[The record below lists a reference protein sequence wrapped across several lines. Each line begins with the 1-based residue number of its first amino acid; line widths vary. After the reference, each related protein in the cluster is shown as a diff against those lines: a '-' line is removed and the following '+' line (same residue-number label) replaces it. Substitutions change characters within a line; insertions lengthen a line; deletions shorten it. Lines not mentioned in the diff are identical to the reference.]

1 MMATSAPKAPRYSF
15 GPFELD
21 TAEARLYRNGV
32 RVPLQ
37 DLPYRLLAL
46 LVEHAGDVLTREE
59 LQRHLWPANTFV
71 EFDNSLGVAVRKVR
85 DALHDSAEEPR
96 YLETIP
102 KRGYRF
108 LGRVENLGLAPPQ
121 IQSQPEAVPARVAE
135 VEPHVVAPA
144 VRLFHPVY
152 WILIGMVVF
161 SAGVAFYV
169 FRGKPKSSSAV
180 LSSAQ
185 PVRVRRSIAL
195 LGFRNLRGRP
205 EDNWLSAA
213 FSEMLSTELAAG
225 GELRMVSG
233 EDVSRARIE
242 VPLKDEDT
250 LAKATL
256 RRLRADPGAD
266 LVVLGSYT
274 PLPGNGPE
282 RIRLDLRV
290 QDTNTGET
298 AAEDSVM
305 GDEDELFQLVS
316 DAGVRLRSA
325 LGVSSLTAQGTA
337 GVRISLPSNRSALRW
352 YTAGQARLWE
362 FDFAGARDLLLKA
375 IAAEPDYSPAHAA
388 LAEAWSRLG
397 YGAKALREAQKAVDL
412 SQQLP
417 EEERFII
424 QGQYLEVSSQWP
436 RAVGTYTVLFRRF
449 PDSLEYGLRLAS
461 AQRHVNSA
469 DALKTLAALRNL
481 PPPIGTDP
489 RIDMAEASTLVN
501 EDLVRAHAAIEKA
514 IAKGTAQGSHLL
526 VARAYGIMCQLS
538 SVSQTITVAEVT
550 NACESARRSYAAAGD
565 RDNEARTLNDFA
577 GLSFREG
584 DLVHADA
591 LWREAA
597 AEFRQVD
604 DIEGLAASSNNLA
617 DVSILEGDLG
627 NGKKFL
633 QQALPNYQALG
644 DKDGVARV
652 LNDLGVILLESGDLR
667 AAETKFQ
674 QAKGKADE
682 INDSDVHADAGFGMG
697 DVALAHGDLPSAR
710 TAYQNALTLRNT
722 IGEKQAIAETELAI
736 ARLTLEEGHA
746 AEAEATARRCRD
758 QFRQEQQK
766 DDELDAAAVLVRA
779 LLVQQK
785 TEEARKELAE
795 EAALTETSHNLSLRL
810 QYRLVTAQAE
820 SATKQFDNARTLLN
834 AVLREAKAHN
844 LTQPQYEAQLALA
857 EVDKLSGHTAVAN
870 EQFAKLEKSA
880 HAEGYE
886 LIARKASAGRT

>member
-1 MMATSAPKAPRYSF
+1 MMASSASKAPRYSF

-121 IQSQPEAVPARVAE
+121 IQSQPEFLPGRDPE
-135 VEPHVVAPA
+135 IEPHVLATGG
-144 VRLFHPVY
+144 RRFHPVY
-152 WILIGMVVF
+152 WLLIGIIVL
-161 SAGVAFYV
+161 SAGAAFY
-169 FRGKPKSSSAV
+169 FSREKPKASDAA
-180 LSSAQ
+180 LPSAQ

-233 EDVSRARIE
+233 EDVSRAKNE
-242 VPLKDEDT
+242 LPLKDEDT

-256 RRLRADPGAD
+256 QRLRADPGAD

-274 PLPGNGPE
+274 PLPGNGAE

-305 GDEDELFQLVS
+305 GDEDDLFQLVS

-337 GVRISLPSNRSALRW
+337 GVRVSLPSNKSALRW

-362 FDFAGARDLLLKA
+362 FDFAGGRDLLLKA
-375 IAAEPDYSPAHAA
+375 IAAEPDYSPSHAA
-388 LAEAWSRLG
+388 LAEAWSHLG

-436 RAVGTYTVLFRRF
+436 RAVGTYTVLFQRF

-469 DALKTLAALRNL
+469 DALKTLSALRNL
-481 PPPIGTDP
+481 PSPIGNDP

-501 EDLVRAHAAIEKA
+501 EDLVRAHAAIERA

-538 SVSQTITVAEVT
+538 SVPQTITTAEVI
-550 NACESARRSYAAAGD
+550 NACESARQSYAAARD
-565 RDNEARTLNDFA
+565 RNNEARTLNDFA
-577 GLSFREG
+577 GLSFRDG
-584 DLVHADA
+584 DLVRAQSQ
-591 LWREAA
+591 WREAA
-597 AEFRQVD
+597 LEFRQVD

-617 DVSILEGDLG
+617 DVAILEGNLG
-627 NGKKFL
+627 DGKKFL
-633 QQALPNYQALG
+633 QQALPNYEALG

-652 LNDLGVILLESGDLR
+652 FNDLGVILLQSGDLH

-674 QAKGKADE
+674 QAKEKADE
-682 INDSDVHADAGFGMG
+682 INDSDVQADAAFGMG
-697 DVALAHGDLPSAR
+697 DIALAHGDLANSR
-710 TAYQNALTLRNT
+710 TAYQNALKLRNA
-722 IGEKQAIAETELAI
+722 IGEKQAIAESQLAI

-779 LLVQQK
+779 LLAEQK
-785 TEEARKELAE
+785 HVEAQKELAE
-795 EAALTETSHNLSLRL
+795 ETALAETSHNLSLRL
-810 QYRLVTAQAE
+810 QYRLVSAQAD
-820 SATKQFDNARTLLN
+820 SATKQLENARTLLD

-844 LTQPQYEAQLALA
+844 LAQPQYEAQLAVA
-857 EVDKLSGHTAVAN
+857 ELEKLSGHTAVAN
-870 EQFAKLEKSA
+870 DQFTKLEKSA
-880 HAEGYE
+880 RAGGYE
-886 LIARKASAGRT
+886 LIARKASAGRS